1 MRAIHASTLHETLML
16 ATFAR
21 RALAYAATR
30 MAPMNASDPLHDRLE
45 HASLDSQRPLLWLI
59 AAGFFMQTLDST
71 IVNTAAPSIA
81 DALRA
86 TPLSMKT
93 ALTSYVL
100 TLAVCIPASA
110 WLTDRFGT
118 RRIYAASVLLFTL
131 GSVACGAAQTL
142 PQMIAARVLQGIGGA
157 LLMPIGRYVLIR
169 LFGKHDFVAA
179 MSLVSIP
186 GLLGP
191 MLGPVL
197 GGWLSEYA
205 SWRLIFLINV
215 PVGVV
220 GLWLNAR
227 AMPDLRGVL
236 RPFDGFGFALFAM
249 GSGLLL
255 AASEF
260 ASDDM
265 PAPAL
270 LSAGLGLLLC
280 IGFVLHARRSA
291 HPINDLGL
299 FRVRSFS
306 IALLGSL
313 FTRLGASGLPFLLAL
328 YLQIGCGYSP
338 LQAGLMMAPQA
349 LAMMAMKP
357 LIDPLLRRYGYRRT
371 LYVNTV
377 LVGAVLAAFALPV
390 ARGDWLAITLLMF
403 ALGLVMSL
411 QYTAMNTLAFV
422 DLAPAQAGHAASM
435 TSTAQYLSMSFG
447 IALATM
453 LMGAFMP
460 AHAPAAEYLHA
471 FHATVLA
478 LAGSCFVS
486 ALVFMRLRRDRPLR
500 ARVDDPDTAT

>member
-1 MRAIHASTLHETLML
+1 MVSMRRRAGKASML
-16 ATFAR
+16 AFSPAPQPAACMKPASSRPDPQAHARFAQ
-21 RALAYAATR
+21 
-30 MAPMNASDPLHDRLE
+30 SK
-45 HASLDSQRPLLWLI
+45 PLLWLI

-71 IVNTAAPSIA
+71 IVNTAAPRIA
-81 DALRA
+81 EALGA
-86 TPLSMKT
+86 TPLGMRT

-131 GSVACGAAQTL
+131 GSAACGMAQTL
-142 PQMIAARVLQGIGGA
+142 PQLIAARVLQGIGGA

-169 LFGKHDFVAA
+169 LFGQRDFVAA

-215 PVGVV
+215 PVGLV

-227 AMPDLRGVL
+227 TMPDLVGTR
-236 RPFDGFGFALFAM
+236 RPFDAFGFALFAAA
-249 GSGLLL
+249 SGLLMTASEYAADARL
-255 AASEF
+255 AA
-260 ASDDM
+260 A
-265 PAPAL
+265 AACAG
-270 LSAGLGLLLC
+270 AGLVLGT
-280 IGFVLHARRSA
+280 GFVLHARRCP
-291 HPINDLGL
+291 HPVSDLAL
-299 FRVRSFS
+299 FRVRSFW

-313 FTRLGASGLPFLLAL
+313 FTRLGISGLPFLLAL
-328 YLQIGCGYSP
+328 YLQMGCGYSP
-338 LQAGLMMAPQA
+338 LQAGLMMASQA

-357 LIDPLLRRYGYRRT
+357 LIDPILRRFGYRRT

-377 LVGAVLAAFALPV
+377 LAALSLAAFALPLAPSDWPGVV
-390 ARGDWLAITLLMF
+390 ALMF
-403 ALGLVMSL
+403 VLGLVMSL

-422 DLAPAQAGHAASM
+422 DLAPEQAGHASSM

-447 IALATM
+447 IALATL
-453 LMGAFMP
+453 LMGALLP
-460 AHAPAAEYLHA
+460 HAPSASAYLHA
-471 FHATVLA
+471 FHATVFA
-478 LAGSCFVS
+478 LAASCMVG
-486 ALVFMRLRRDRPLR
+486 AAVFMRLRRDRPLR
-500 ARVDDPDTAT
+500 TRVDEPEAAI

>member
-1 MRAIHASTLHETLML
+1 MSPRGYAMASPRHAGL
-16 ATFAR
+16 
-21 RALAYAATR
+21 
-30 MAPMNASDPLHDRLE
+30 
-45 HASLDSQRPLLWLI
+45 SQNRPLLWLI

-71 IVNTAAPSIA
+71 IVNTAAPRIA
-81 DALRA
+81 AALAA
-86 TPLSMKT
+86 TPLGMRT

-131 GSVACGAAQTL
+131 GSAACGAAQTL
-142 PQMIAARVLQGIGGA
+142 PQLIAARVLQGMGGA

-169 LFGKHDFVAA
+169 LFGQRDFVAA

-215 PVGVV
+215 PVGAV

-227 AMPDLRGVL
+227 TMPELRGAR
-236 RPFDGFGFALFAM
+236 RPFDTPGFVLFALA
-249 GSGLLL
+249 SGLLL
-255 AASEF
+255 AASEY
-260 ASDDM
+260 ATDGVVT
-265 PAPAL
+265 AAGACAATGLAL
-270 LSAGLGLLLC
+270 GTA
-280 IGFVLHARRSA
+280 FVIHARRNP

-299 FRVRSFS
+299 FRVRSFW
-306 IALLGSL
+306 IAVLGSL
-313 FTRLGASGLPFLLAL
+313 FTRLGISGLPFLLAL
-328 YLQIGCGYSP
+328 YLQVGCGYSP

-357 LIDPLLRRYGYRRT
+357 MIDPILRRFGYRRT

-377 LVGAVLAAFALPV
+377 LAAVALAAFALPV
-390 ARGDWLAITLLMF
+390 ARGDWLAVTLLMF
-403 ALGLVMSL
+403 VLGLVMSL

-422 DLAPAQAGHAASM
+422 DLAPEQAGHAASM

-447 IALATM
+447 IALATL
-453 LMGAFMP
+453 LMGSLLP
-460 AHAPAAEYLHA
+460 AAAPAASYPHA
-471 FHATVLA
+471 FHLTVLA
-478 LAGSCFVS
+478 LAGSCFLG

-500 ARVDDPDTAT
+500 ARVDDPEIAA